1 MTQRKTSH
9 VSGLRRDVV
18 RQKWGSWLLVGGF
31 RLTFKITSTYE
42 LTVSSSLSLFHS
54 VLINYS
60 AFKSLVMNLWCSST
74 GHLNQSSQMAGPL

>member
-1 MTQRKTSH
+1 MF
-9 VSGLRRDVV
+9 LARDVTWCV
-18 RQKWGSWLLVGGF
+18 KNGGHGCSWGVLGLLSK
-31 RLTFKITSTYE
+31 LHLTYE